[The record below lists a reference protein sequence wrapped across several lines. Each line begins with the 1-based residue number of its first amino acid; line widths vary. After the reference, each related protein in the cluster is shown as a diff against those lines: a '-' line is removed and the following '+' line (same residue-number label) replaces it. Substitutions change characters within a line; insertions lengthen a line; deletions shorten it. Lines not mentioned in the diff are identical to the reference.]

1 MAFATGDMCIAAGV
15 FPQPAGGGAAL
26 LTKGTLCPDG
36 IVFGTF
42 LGNPDPSFVKWN
54 TGRPDGSSSYSPTNL
69 RLVTPYTGTDL
80 VGKTVRL
87 VAGVA
92 PAFEGVVVLCFNTE
106 LDNTNADGT
115 QVPVCLVKAQGF
127 YYVAEPTSLEV
138 V

>member
-15 FPQPAGGGAAL
+15 FPQPAGGGAAV

-42 LGNPDPSFVKWN
+42 FGGVDPTFVKWN

-87 VAGVA
+87 SAQVA
-92 PAFEGVVVLCFNTE
+92 PAFEGVVVLGFNTE
-106 LDNTNADGT
+106 LDATDGTGT

-127 YYVAEPTSLEV
+127 YYVAEPASLEEV
-138 V
+138 